1 MVALN
6 PCAPFLPTYLAPFVR
21 AYNTGAPFLSCS
33 LSLAFLSELD
43 NELREDADARED
55 VSTPLLNA
63 SKRFAS
69 AFSSR
74 HVLNFPLP
82 SLYFCPIF
90 LVVALKPF
98 VRAYKTGAPSLRRSL
113 SLAFLSELVNEL
125 SLLLYP
131 NLLATSRW
139 STPGAPTLRIPGSG
153 DGDDNDDD
161 VLLLLLPRDDDD
173 VLLLLL
179 PIDDDD
185 VLLLLGSGDGG
196 AVIDFPGHFFILRI
210 VFHSQSPTIANG
222 PTTIIFASCVL
233 ISHQSL
239 IEESHKLYTMLVG
252 FWLASKVR
260 ELNFVIIAIA

>member
-1 MVALN
+1 M
-6 PCAPFLPTYLAPFVR
+6 YLAPFPR
-21 AYNTGAPFLSCS
+21 AYNTGAPSLSC
-33 LSLAFLSELD
+33 L
-43 NELREDADARED
+43 
-55 VSTPLLNA
+55 
-63 SKRFAS
+63 
-69 AFSSR
+69 
-74 HVLNFPLP
+74 
-82 SLYFCPIF
+82 
-90 LVVALKPF
+90 
-98 VRAYKTGAPSLRRSL
+98 L

-131 NLLATSRW
+131 NLLETSRG

-179 PIDDDD
+179 PRDDDD
-185 VLLLLGSGDGG
+185 VRLLPGSGDGG

-210 VFHSQSPTIANG
+210 VFHSQFPSIVNG
-222 PTTIIFASCVL
+222 PISIIFASCVL

-239 IEESHKLYTMLVG
+239 VDVSHKLYTMLVG
-252 FWLASKVR
+252 LGLASKLR